1 MKPAPLPAEWRCLE
15 GKVQYVQRVSAK
27 EYSCTCPTCGGLVH
41 ESGEWPDR
49 CRLFVDD
56 HPTLFCRRCGLVAYP
71 DQFGDGR
78 FTPPTPEE
86 LEKFR
91 QKREESEAARLRS
104 AERALQHLRDT
115 KLWEQYA
122 DMSGERGRQW
132 WEGRGI
138 PYPFQAIWSLGF
150 DYDLARWG
158 CASATIPLFN
168 QAGECLNVKHRLL
181 DESNGKYRY
190 NVAGQDAPLFLCDPE
205 ADMSGH
211 VVAVEGEIKAA
222 VSYITMD
229 DPKACVVGLPGL
241 TPPQSITAMLSQ
253 AERVTLVLDP
263 GSDDRVNGGW
273 SPMGRLV
280 SKIGRTKCK
289 VLIPVSKIDDSLL
302 AMQADKWDVRR
313 FLAQAVYI

>member
-1 MKPAPLPAEWRCLE
+1 MKPAPLPPEWRCLE
-15 GKVQYVQRVSAK
+15 GIVHYVQQVSRT
-27 EYSCTCPTCGGLVH
+27 EFCSNCPECQGSPH
-41 ESGEWPDR
+41 PNGEWPDR

-71 DQFGDGR
+71 DQFGDER
-78 FTPPTPEE
+78 WQPPTPQE
-86 LEKFR
+86 LEAFR

-104 AERALQHLRDT
+104 AERALAHLRDT
-115 KLWEQYA
+115 KLWEKYA

-181 DESNGKYRY
+181 DESKGKYRY
-190 NVAGQDAPLFLCDPE
+190 NVVGQHAPLFLCDPE

-211 VVAVEGEIKAA
+211 VIAIEGEAKSM
-222 VSYITMD
+222 VTFITMD
-229 DPKACVVGLPGL
+229 DPTACIVGLPGL
-241 TPPQSITAMLSQ
+241 SPSQSITDTL
-253 AERVTLVLDP
+253 AESDQVTLVLDP
-263 GSDDRVNGGW
+263 GSDKRNGNGW
-273 SPMGRLV
+273 SAAGKLV
-280 SKIGRTKCK
+280 KAIGRRKTR
-289 VLIPVSKIDDSLL
+289 VIIPPSKIDDALL
-302 AMQADKWDVRR
+302 AAKLDKHALRR
-313 FLAQAVYI
+313 LLSQAVGM